1 MISTQDG
8 ETAATTLLS
17 EIDYERCLRDFQD
30 AFEKGH
36 LTDFWLAVENRLT
49 QALEQAEAEGAL
61 PQIVRLDCG
70 DGKGATA
77 LTPPPVGRLRRSLQK
92 PDNAPE
98 ARGDL
103 EPTNPGAY
111 HVNTIAGG
119 FGTASFT
126 GIDGLAQGGKELAS
140 QTRCVALDTRV
151 RVGSELDD
159 YCNRL
164 AATACVEK
172 VCPSSDGW
180 RFGPRGQT
188 LAGDEDRRHYLIAG
202 WPGGLTPTH
211 CDFGVQAVFYH
222 TLAGKNRVLGVPR
235 PVAACLHASREALVY
250 MKLGGEADARLLQF
264 EADAL
269 LGCLNRGLLQY
280 DEFGPGETMLI
291 LPRGGHA
298 VLTGRPHKVV
308 LAGEW
313 HLTPDGVRAA
323 AIPRTYAQRR
333 MRTRRDASKAREAA
347 AAKRRSV
354 ESNLTET
361 EDESQDEAVVPAPAP
376 IHTEV
381 GRIAVYV
388 EDARHSALETGRA
401 DVDGERGPG
410 FAAVAAAAARQAN
423 PRSKTVL
430 HLRPSWTTKRWA
442 SCDAWDRVALE
453 ADVEAA
459 RSLGVAEVVACPVSS
474 KGLDCAW
481 CGKLVDAAKPSCQLV
496 LGLPVDED
504 TLIRAKSVGVAG
516 VVVAGENAELE
527 QLCRAS
533 SWSYAVVQA

>member
-1 MISTQDG
+1 M
-8 ETAATTLLS
+8 
-17 EIDYERCLRDFQD
+17 
-30 AFEKGH
+30 
-36 LTDFWLAVENRLT
+36 
-49 QALEQAEAEGAL
+49 
-61 PQIVRLDCG
+61 
-70 DGKGATA
+70 
-77 LTPPPVGRLRRSLQK
+77 
-92 PDNAPE
+92 
-98 ARGDL
+98 

-119 FGTASFT
+119 FGTASFE
-126 GIDGLAQGGKELAS
+126 GIDGLASGGKALAS
-140 QTRCVALDTRV
+140 ETRCVALDTRV

-164 AATACVEK
+164 ASTACVET

-333 MRTRRDASKAREAA
+333 MRTRRDASKARKAA
-347 AAKRRSV
+347 AAGPSPTHQTP
-354 ESNLTET
+354 S
-361 EDESQDEAVVPAPAP
+361 APP
-376 IHTEV
+376 
-381 GRIAVYV
+381 
-388 EDARHSALETGRA
+388 
-401 DVDGERGPG
+401 
-410 FAAVAAAAARQAN
+410 
-423 PRSKTVL
+423 PR
-430 HLRPSWTTKRWA
+430 
-442 SCDAWDRVALE
+442 
-453 ADVEAA
+453 
-459 RSLGVAEVVACPVSS
+459 
-474 KGLDCAW
+474 
-481 CGKLVDAAKPSCQLV
+481 
-496 LGLPVDED
+496 
-504 TLIRAKSVGVAG
+504 
-516 VVVAGENAELE
+516 
-527 QLCRAS
+527 
-533 SWSYAVVQA
+533 